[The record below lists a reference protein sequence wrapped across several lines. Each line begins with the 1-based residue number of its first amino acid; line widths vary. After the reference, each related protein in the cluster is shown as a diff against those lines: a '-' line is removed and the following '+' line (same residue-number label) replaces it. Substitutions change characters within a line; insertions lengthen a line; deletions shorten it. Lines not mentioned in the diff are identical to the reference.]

1 MFKEAVVMSKEQEI
15 LLRFAKAKD
24 NNDAIAMMECIVEM
38 KQIDPAFIDLMMN
51 IMYDLEDEDDEDD
64 D

>member
-1 MFKEAVVMSKEQEI
+1 MSKEQEI
-15 LLRFAKAKD
+15 LLRFIKAKE

-38 KQIDPAFIDLMMN
+38 KQIDPAFIDIMMN
-51 IMYDLEDEDDEDD
+51 TMYDLEDDDEDD